1 MEKINFEIESHF
13 DEAMKCSADMN
24 AEIIKMKNILNDLE
38 DCVNTMTWSGAKAVE
53 FKNTVNKAKE
63 ELDDIYTKHIINIP
77 SKIEESVGQ
86 YKKYEQQ

>member
-1 MEKINFEIESHF
+1 MEILNFEIESHF
-13 DEAMKCSADMN
+13 DEAMKCASDMN

-38 DCVNTMTWSGAKAVE
+38 NCVNSMTWGGTKAVE
-53 FKNTVNKAKE
+53 FKDTVNKAKE

-77 SKIEESVGQ
+77 SKIEESVGK